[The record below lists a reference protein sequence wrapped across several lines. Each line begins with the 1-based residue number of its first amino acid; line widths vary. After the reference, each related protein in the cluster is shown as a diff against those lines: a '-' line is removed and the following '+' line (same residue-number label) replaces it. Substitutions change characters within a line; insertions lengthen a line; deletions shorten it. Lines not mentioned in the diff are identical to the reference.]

1 MSIRTCCIFCNDPAE
16 SVALETEGDRYFP
29 IPENEKNIP
38 AIWAEH
44 VLDIPVNPDGIN
56 ILEGLCFDREGNLF
70 ICNTPQSRIWKLNP
84 KTNELSVF
92 VDLPDH
98 MMPSAVKIHKDG
110 RIFATMA
117 GSDEGCLVAI
127 LSPKGELQEKIIT
140 GTGKM
145 IDDMVFDDQ
154 GGFYF
159 TDLAGTKA
167 DRSAGVFYV
176 EPDYKTVHPVIN
188 DGMIATNGIVLD
200 PSGRNLWVTEYG
212 TALLHRFTLAE
223 DRHTIEP
230 AFSYTAYHFTGLE
243 GPDSMHI
250 DEDGNLYIAICG
262 QARFMVFNAN
272 GFPIGQ
278 ILLPG
283 RKKGEMEKSTHL
295 AIRPGTNEAYMCSAD
310 LKRNVCSIFRARV
323 FAKAYRSYQFQ

>member
-1 MSIRTCCIFCNDPAE
+1 MREVLIIGSGISGMACAIRCARRGMHATLAAPYPSERSQSVMAAGGINAVLPEPECEPGD
-16 SVALETEGDRYFP
+16 SVACHVEDTLKGGAFLAG
-29 IPENEKNIP
+29 PE
-38 AIWAEH
+38 AVA
-44 VLDIPVNPDGIN
+44 
-56 ILEGLCFDREGNLF
+56 GLCGHAAEILRDLERIGTVFSVDRNGR
-70 ICNTPQSRIWKLNP
+70 PQRRAFGGQSYKR
-84 KTNELSVF
+84 TNYCG
-92 VDLPDH
+92 
-98 MMPSAVKIHKDG
+98 A
-110 RIFATMA
+110 
-117 GSDEGCLVAI
+117 
-127 LSPKGELQEKIIT
+127 

-250 DEDGNLYIAICG
+250 DEDGDLYIAICG

-283 RKKGEMEKSTHL
+283 REKGEMEKSTHL